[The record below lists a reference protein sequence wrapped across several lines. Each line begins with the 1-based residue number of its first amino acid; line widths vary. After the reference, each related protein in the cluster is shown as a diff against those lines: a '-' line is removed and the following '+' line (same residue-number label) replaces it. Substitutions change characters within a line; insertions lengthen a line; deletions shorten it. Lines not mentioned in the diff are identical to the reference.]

1 MSELLLNTIID
12 KLNMESQVMG
22 IIRERVEALPDN
34 GEALKGLQT
43 QLTSIDNNI
52 KKIAFPEKEVRQ
64 LSFDLNRATSILQ
77 QPVKNEV
84 VHQHHIPKLLW
95 ITAGLFL
102 MLCLVCSGWYSTH
115 DQLQNYIASDT
126 KYRYLKLDDNTAL
139 HKILLMTDSVYDLDP
154 KMRDDVIRTEQEN
167 VARAELQEKAE
178 VKQKEANTL
187 RQKAVK
193 RKR

>member
-22 IIRERVEALPDN
+22 TIRERVEALQDN
-34 GEALKGLQT
+34 TESLNGLQT

-52 KKIAFPEKEVRQ
+52 KKIALPEKEVKQ

-95 ITAGLFL
+95 ITASLFL
-102 MLCLVCSGWYSTH
+102 ILCLVCSGWYTTH
-115 DQLQNYIASDT
+115 DKLQNYIA
-126 KYRYLKLDDNTAL
+126 
-139 HKILLMTDSVYDLDP
+139 
-154 KMRDDVIRTEQEN
+154 E
-167 VARAELQEKAE
+167 
-178 VKQKEANTL
+178 
-187 RQKAVK
+187 
-193 RKR
+193 

>member
-22 IIRERVEALPDN
+22 TIRERVETLQDN
-34 GEALKGLQT
+34 TESLNGLQT

-52 KKIAFPEKEVRQ
+52 KKIVFPEKEVRQ

-102 MLCLVCSGWYSTH
+102 ILCLVCSGWYTTH
-115 DQLQNYIASDT
+115 DKLQNYIANDT
-126 KYRYLKLDDNTAL
+126 KYRYLKLDEDKVL
-139 HKILLMTDSVYDLDP
+139 HKILLMTDSIYDLDP
-154 KMRDDVIRTEQEN
+154 KMRDDVIRTENEN
-167 VARAELQEKAE
+167 VARAELQKQAGE
-178 VKQKEANTL
+178 KQKEADAL

-193 RKR
+193 RKK